1 MEMLAS
7 HVREKK
13 LAAMSSVIAAIFLT
27 AVKLI
32 IGLKTNSLGILSEAA
47 HSGLDLIA
55 AIITYLAVTVADKPP
70 DREHQYGHGKVENVS
85 ALVETILLVLTCVWI
100 IQEAVK
106 RLVTHTAHVEVS
118 YYSYGI
124 MILAII
130 IDFGRSRVLYRV
142 AKKYNSQALEA
153 DALHFSSDIWTSAVV
168 IFGLFCVSQ
177 GYSIVDPIAAVAVA
191 VLILLV
197 SYRLGRRTI
206 DALVDRVPP
215 GLYDTILDAIKEV
228 EGVEEVKNVRL
239 RSSGAKVFAETAV
252 AIRRTMPFENMHD
265 VVNAVRDRIHL
276 THPDIDVVVHAS
288 PVETEDE
295 SIAEKVRMLVLKKG
309 LRPPH
314 NMEVHNT
321 NGKYY
326 LDFDVEFPYGKTFQ
340 DAHAITHEIE
350 GEIQSLIP
358 SIGAITIHLEEIQSQ
373 EKELMN
379 ATDLENV
386 LREAIR
392 EKVLS
397 DSEIIDCTDVTLLKS
412 DEEYNVSIICGID
425 KTFTLGKVHQIVT
438 RVETDLYARFKELNR
453 VTIHA
458 EPR

>member
-1 MEMLAS
+1 LEHISS
-7 HVREKK
+7 HIKEKQ
-13 LAAMSSVIAAIFLT
+13 LAALSSVVAAIFLT
-27 AVKLI
+27 GVKLV
-32 IGLKTNSLGILSEAA
+32 IGLQTNSLGILSEAA

-55 AIITYLAVTVADKPP
+55 AFITYFAVSFSDKPP
-70 DREHQYGHGKVENVS
+70 DQDHQYGHGKIENVS

-100 IQEAVK
+100 ITESVK
-106 RLVTHTAHVEVS
+106 RMVTQSTHVEVS

-124 MILAII
+124 MLLAIF

-168 IFGLFCVSQ
+168 ILGLFCVSQ
-177 GYSIVDPIAAVAVA
+177 GYPMLDSIAALAVA
-191 VLILLV
+191 ILILFV

-215 GLYDTILDAIKEV
+215 GLHKVILDAIKNV
-228 EGVEEVKNVRL
+228 EGIEEVKNIRL
-239 RSSGAKVFAETAV
+239 RSAGAKVFAETAV
-252 AIRRTMPFENMHD
+252 AIRRTMPFENMND
-265 VVNAVRDRIHL
+265 VVNAVRDKIHL

-295 SIAEKVRMLVLKKG
+295 TIAEKVRMLVLKKG

-314 NMEVHNT
+314 NLEVHNT

-326 LDFDVEFPYGKTFQ
+326 FDFDVEFPSAQTFQ
-340 DAHAITHEIE
+340 DAHEITHEIE
-350 GEIQSLIP
+350 EAIRNAIP
-358 SIGAITIHLEEIQSQ
+358 SVGGITIHLEEIQSQ
-373 EKELMN
+373 EKELTD
-379 ATDLENV
+379 ATDVEKA
-386 LREAIR
+386 LRESIR
-392 EKVLS
+392 RNVLS
-397 DSEIIDCTDVTLLKS
+397 DPEVIDCTEVILLKS
-412 DEEYNVSIICGID
+412 DKNYNVSIICGVD
-425 KTFTLGKVHQIVT
+425 KSFTLGKVHQTVT
-438 RVETDLYARFKELNR
+438 RVETNLYARFKELNR